1 MAALAE
7 VQAAIATALLG
18 GEPSGASAHV
28 AGDGLTPEARI
39 AIHRHHIFTTL
50 TRALEATFPVVCR
63 LVDRRFF
70 AYAADSYLCAHPPA
84 SPCLFELG
92 DTFPDFLA
100 TFGPCRH
107 LEYLPD
113 VARLEWAM
121 NAVLHAPDAEAMDPA
136 GLAEV
141 AQDDMARL
149 VFAVDAS
156 ARFLASPWPVDR
168 IWRAN
173 QPGAAGDVVVDL
185 AAGPVWLEVRRAG
198 DAVVMRGLAA
208 ADHALRA
215 GLANGNTL
223 EGAAAAALRI
233 DPDLDLASAL
243 RTMLEE
249 RIFTRFAVSN

>member
-1 MAALAE
+1 MPALHE
-7 VQAAIATALLG
+7 IQAAIGAALLG
-18 GEPSGASAHV
+18 GEASGAAAHI
-28 AGDGLTPEARI
+28 AGDGLLPEARI
-39 AIHRHHIFTTL
+39 AIHRHHVLTTL

-70 AYAADSYLCAHPPA
+70 AYAADSYLRAHPPV

-100 TFGPCRH
+100 AFPPCRH
-107 LEYLPD
+107 LDYLPD
-113 VARLEWAM
+113 VGRLEWAM
-121 NAVLHAPDAEAMDPA
+121 NAALHAPDAEAMDA
-136 GLAEV
+136 AALAEV
-141 AQDDMARL
+141 ARDDMARL
-149 VFAVDAS
+149 VFAVDPS

-173 QPGAAGDVVVDL
+173 REGSDGADRVDL

-198 DAVVMRGLAA
+198 DAVAMRGLAA

-215 GLANGNTL
+215 GLAGGDTL
-223 EGAAAAALRI
+223 ERAAAGALRI
-233 DPDLDLASAL
+233 DPDLDLTAAL

>member
-173 QPGAAGDVVVDL
+173 QEEDAGTVDL
-185 AAGPVWLEVRRAG
+185 AAGATRLEIRRADDG
-198 DAVVMRGLAA
+198 VTMRALDAATFALRGGLAA
-208 ADHALRA
+208 GR
-215 GLANGNTL
+215 TL
-223 EGAAAAALRI
+223 EDASAEAFAA
-233 DPDLDLASAL
+233 DPSFDLARAL
-243 RTMLEE
+243 ADLLAE
-249 RIFTRFAVSN
+249 RILVDFAVSN